1 MLLSWSSDGMPR
13 KLRKALKA
21 VEQRFGPTGPA
32 AKDLDRAATAYGQA
46 LTEALGHDPALALR
60 LFEQYD
66 ARLPAEG
73 YPRAFG
79 PAERAA
85 LRGAADRRERPVL
98 TVVAGVSGRLGERE
112 VERSASGLLSVL
124 VAESEGADSLVSLLR
139 ARQEAGLLDIGLTTD
154 ALRAYTARATLARD
168 GALWSAFFGHL
179 ADPLLP
185 DLFPVRLFLGRG
197 ADAVRLADTEVRKRE
212 ALECCAASPRLD
224 DVRAGLALARTP
236 GAGAFDHVRLLDER
250 AGDLLREAGRPD
262 EALAHYEQA
271 GLRDQVSRC
280 HEELGDPHA
289 ALETCPED
297 QPERMAT
304 LAAACR
310 PGIDAAVERG
320 ERGEAVRLV
329 SVVLVHL
336 RRAEPADAVA
346 REEEELRSLRGAV
359 VAVER
364 RRLDAVLH
372 GAPDSGGRAAV
383 HREWSLFEEAAAE
396 PVEAARHA
404 EDAGDLYRA
413 HRLYRAAERFGDAD
427 RVLKDEDSP
436 QGRAAR
442 AAARE
447 AGGDLLGAARLHEQ
461 DGRHEEAVALYAR
474 AGDPAAA
481 ARGLIRWKGEE
492 AIEDHRLSGFLRR
505 AGDVGELVRRCLD
518 AVELRGRDSAA
529 VEVLRALVEQD
540 DSAVPELLRS
550 RVREVLDSVGAVGRG
565 TFEERAE
572 AWVESARAEVDR
584 RFAPIWGLDLGTHSC
599 VAALYDSLTEQPVI
613 CPDGT
618 SPQFAS
624 TLSLTEQGEEVVGLT
639 GDQVLA
645 TWVVGHISG
654 AKRRMGDGVSFRI
667 RDRVYRPEEVAARLI
682 RHARSLVEKR
692 LAEQVR
698 ETVAG
703 LARAELGQVRDE
715 WLAWAAE
722 RYDFTVHRP
731 RAILTIPA
739 YFLNNAKR
747 ATRDACEIAGVTPV
761 RLIHEPTAACMAAAS
776 QRRLAD
782 TVTVVDLGAGTLD
795 ISAIEVSESV
805 YDVDQIVGDN
815 QYGGQDFDRVI
826 TGFLAERLRA
836 RGLEVPATG
845 RARRRL
851 ELAAE
856 HLKIALSAQSE
867 AEYTLNAFLGE
878 PEVRLELSRED
889 LARMLADSLATLRE
903 VCERMKAEMH
913 GPADHLV
920 LVGGPML
927 SPLVSGVVE
936 EVFGR
941 KRTVL
946 SDARTA
952 VAYGA
957 ALQGAVL
964 SGYLKDSLLMDV
976 TPFPLGIAVRQENG
990 ELGFSELVPRNTTIP
1005 TKRSGK
1011 YTTVRDNQPEVLIE
1025 VYNGKIEPRSKI
1037 GVVPLTNIP
1046 PLPKGRPEIEVTFE
1060 FDSSCVLTVT
1070 ARDTVTGNGKAVDF
1084 TDTTLLSPREIKAM
1098 AERHT
1103 GQRELEELLRELRAL
1118 ADEAESLE
1126 DSERVCREFRERLG
1140 GLRPVRQTLDE
1151 TTQRML
1157 TEMYGPEAA
1166 EMEGELLSLRAPLR
1180 DLLTTVRE
1188 YLAHPGSV
1196 SRTPAGRHLAG
1207 RLGEHLGR
1215 MRQGMARLA
1224 AWNDVL
1230 AALAAADADPLQRF
1244 RALHDAGDHGRALRV
1259 LGELAAPLT
1268 EPEDLRRRLRCL
1280 AGDGDVE
1287 GYRRALLTDAP
1298 ALSVLVL
1305 DPEHPEHFVAAAASA
1320 LVRVDHGGGT
1330 PGSGFLISDRHVLTS
1345 RKWLTQGEAPTTVLL
1360 AGGERFVRRMFLSD
1374 SAAVDTAVLL
1384 LAEPVPERPLRL
1396 GFPRLTHI
1404 GDLAWAAAP
1413 DDVLLPGIVEKF
1425 EPFPEH
1431 GLQLYKTDLRLPPEA
1446 AGGPLLNE
1454 LGEVIGVLVLRSE
1467 EQPAFAVTVDSLAP
1481 LLASAGFGLTGA
1493 AGGDG
1498 W

>member
-1 MLLSWSSDGMPR
+1 MLSRSSDGTPR

-21 VEQRFGPTGPA
+21 VEQRFGPAGPA
-32 AKDLDRAATAYGQA
+32 AKDLDRAAAAYGQA
-46 LTEALGHDPALALR
+46 LTEALGHDAALALR

-66 ARLPAEG
+66 ARLPAQG

-79 PAERAA
+79 PAERAV
-85 LRGAADRRERPVL
+85 LRAAAGRGERPAL
-98 TVVAGVSGRLGERE
+98 TVVAAVAGRLGERE
-112 VERSASGLLSVL
+112 LERSAYGSLSVQI
-124 VAESEGADSLVSLLR
+124 AESDGADALVSLLS
-139 ARQEAGLLDIGLTTD
+139 ARQEAGLLDIVLTTD
-154 ALRAYTARATLARD
+154 ALRAYTARAALAHD
-168 GALWSAFFGHL
+168 GALWSAFFAHL

-197 ADAVRLADTEVRKRE
+197 ADAVRLADTGARKRE
-212 ALECCAASPRLD
+212 ALECCATSPRLE
-224 DVRAGLALARTP
+224 DVRAGLVLARSQ
-236 GAGAFDHVRLLDER
+236 GADAADHLRLLDER
-250 AGDLLREAGRPD
+250 AGDLLRAAGRPD
-262 EALAHYEQA
+262 EALAHYQRA
-271 GLRDQVSRC
+271 GCRDRVSRC
-280 HEELGDPHA
+280 HEELGDAHA
-289 ALETCPED
+289 ALNTCPED
-297 QPERMAT
+297 EPERMAA

-310 PGIDAAVERG
+310 PAIDDAVERG

-329 SVVLVHL
+329 SVVLQHL
-336 RRAEPADAVA
+336 GRAAPAQARA
-346 REEEELRSLRGAV
+346 REEDELRSLRAAAV
-359 VAVER
+359 TVER
-364 RRLDAVLH
+364 RRLDAALH
-372 GAPDSGGRAAV
+372 LAPDSDGRAAV

-404 EDAGDLYRA
+404 EDSGDLYRA

-436 QGRAAR
+436 QGRTAR

-461 DGRHEEAVALYAR
+461 DGRHEEAVELYAR

-492 AIEDHRLSGFLRR
+492 AIEDPRLSGFLRR

-529 VEVLRALVEQD
+529 VEVLRSLVERD
-540 DSAVPELLRS
+540 DTAVPELLRG
-550 RVREVLDSVGAVGRG
+550 RVREALESVGAVGRSA
-565 TFEERAE
+565 FEERAG

-584 RFAPIWGLDLGTHSC
+584 RFAPVWGLDLGTHSC
-599 VAALYDSLTEQPVI
+599 VAALYDSRTGQPVI

-618 SPQFAS
+618 GTQFAS
-624 TLSLTEQGEEVVGLT
+624 TLSLTEQGEEIVGLT

-645 TWVVGHISG
+645 PWVVGHISA
-654 AKRRMGDGVSFRI
+654 AKRRMGDSVSFRI
-667 RDRVYRPEEVAARLI
+667 RDRAYRPEEVAARLI

-692 LAEQVR
+692 LAEEVR

-722 RYDFTVHRP
+722 RHDFTVERP
-731 RAILTIPA
+731 RVILTIPA

-761 RLIHEPTAACMAAAS
+761 QLIHEPTAACMAAAS
-776 QRRLAD
+776 QRRLQD
-782 TVTVVDLGAGTLD
+782 TVAVVDLGAGTLD
-795 ISAIEVSESV
+795 ISAIGVTDQV
-805 YDVDQIVGDN
+805 YDVEQIVGDN
-815 QYGGQDFDRVI
+815 QYGGQDFDRII
-826 TGFLAERLRA
+826 TSYLAERLRT

-878 PEVRLELSRED
+878 PEVRVELTRVE
-889 LARMLADSLATLRE
+889 LARVLADSLATLRE
-903 VCERMKAEMH
+903 VCERLKAEVF
-913 GPADHLV
+913 GGVDHLV

-927 SPLVSGVVE
+927 SPLVSAIVE
-936 EVFGR
+936 EVFGLR
-941 KRTVL
+941 RTVL
-946 SDARTA
+946 ADARTA

-957 ALQGAVL
+957 ALQGAVR
-964 SGYLKDSLLMDV
+964 SGYLEDALLMDV

-990 ELGFSELVPRNTTIP
+990 ELGFSELLQRNTTIP
-1005 TKRSGK
+1005 TKRSSM

-1025 VYNGKIEPRSKI
+1025 VYNGQIDPRSKI

-1046 PLPKGRPEIEVTFE
+1046 PLPKGKPAIEVTFE
-1060 FDSSCVLTVT
+1060 FDASCVLTVT
-1070 ARDTVTGNGKAVDF
+1070 ARDTGNGNCKAVDF

-1098 AERHT
+1098 TERHT
-1103 GQRELEELLRELRAL
+1103 GQRELEELLRTLRAL
-1118 ADEAESLE
+1118 ADEAASLE
-1126 DSERVCREFRERLG
+1126 ESEPVCREFRERLA
-1140 GLRPVRQTLDE
+1140 GLRPSRQPLDE
-1151 TTQRML
+1151 ATQRML
-1157 TEMYGPEAA
+1157 AQMYGPEAA

-1188 YLAHPGSV
+1188 YLDQPGSP
-1196 SRTPAGRHLAG
+1196 SRIPAGRHLAG
-1207 RLGEHLGR
+1207 LLGEHVGR
-1215 MRQGMARLA
+1215 MRQGMARVA
-1224 AWNDVL
+1224 VWNDVL

-1259 LGELAAPLT
+1259 LGELTEPLT

-1287 GYRRALLTDAP
+1287 GYRRTLLADA
-1298 ALSVLVL
+1298 AGLSALVL
-1305 DPEHPEHFVAAAASA
+1305 DPEHPERFVAAAASA
-1320 LVRVDHGGGT
+1320 LVRVDRGDGT
-1330 PGSGFLISDRHVLTS
+1330 PGRGFLISDRHVLTS
-1345 RKWLTQGEAPTTVLL
+1345 RKWLTRGETPTTVHL
-1360 AGGERFVRRMFLSD
+1360 AGGERFVRRTFLSD

-1413 DDVLLPGIVEKF
+1413 DDVLIPGIVEKF

-1467 EQPAFAVTVDSLAP
+1467 ELPAFAVTVDSLAP

-1493 AGGDG
+1493 AGGDD